1 MKEERSFRVGT
12 VLPFLNLLPNTSI
25 FPIQQVAIRGDPD
38 YILCIRGLF
47 VGLELKKRGG
57 KLSKLQAYKL
67 NKIKETGGR
76 SFVAD
81 PDNWPEVSRE
91 LLALAGGSQ

>member
-1 MKEERSFRVGT
+1 MTSERGFRTGT
-12 VLPFLNLLPNTSI
+12 VLPFLNRLPDTMI
-25 FPIQQVAIRGDPD
+25 FPIQQLAIRGDPD

-47 VGLELKKRGG
+47 VGLELKAPGG

-67 NKIKETGGR
+67 NKIEETGGR

-81 PDNWPEVSRE
+81 PDNWPDVSRE
-91 LLALAGGSQ
+91 LRALAGGSK